1 MSADTNAKDT
11 RPLKARG
18 GGLGGLFAGGGV
30 VAALGASAC
39 CVVPTAL
46 FALGASGPWI
56 GGLGALSPYQPYF
69 LGASILAVAAG
80 AYEMRRRTKLECADE
95 TCARPRSSW
104 IAKSALAISV
114 VLVALNLAWE
124 RIVPVLFGS

>member
-1 MSADTNAKDT
+1 MSADTNAKDA

-18 GGLGGLFAGGGV
+18 SGLGGLFAGGGV

-46 FALGASGPWI
+46 FALGATGPWI

-80 AYEMRRRTKLECADE
+80 AYEMRRRTKLECADGA
-95 TCARPRSSW
+95 CARPQSRLLPK
-104 IAKSALAISV
+104 AALCVAGA
-114 VLVALNLAWE
+114 LVALNLAWE
-124 RIVPVLFGS
+124 RIVPMLFAS

>member
-46 FALGASGPWI
+46 FALGASG
-56 GGLGALSPYQPYF
+56 PYF